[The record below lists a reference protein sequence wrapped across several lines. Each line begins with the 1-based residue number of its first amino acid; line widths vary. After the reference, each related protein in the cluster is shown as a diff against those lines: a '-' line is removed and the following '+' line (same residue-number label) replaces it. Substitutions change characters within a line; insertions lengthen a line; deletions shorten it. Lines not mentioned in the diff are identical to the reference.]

1 MDASPCHFVGSL
13 KANQVP
19 ELLAIPLTEY
29 QAVPDHPGI
38 LAYRTQ
44 REVLGQ
50 ERTVVVT
57 YNEALYLG
65 QLQLELVRLRKLQEC
80 LQHMQRQVIQGRR
93 RPTVALAIYIIP
105 SPLYAR
111 VPPLP
116 VCSANVTSGAL
127 VCQST
132 QGPTG
137 DRGRFLL
144 FDRHDS

>member
-1 MDASPCHFVGSL
+1 MTLVYDKGNNSKANQAAVDASPFHVVGSL

-29 QAVPDHPGI
+29 QAVPDHPGL

-44 REVLGQ
+44 REVLGP

-65 QLQLELVRLRKLQEC
+65 QLQGELVRLRKLQER

-93 RPTVALAIYIIP
+93 RPTVAVLHQRVTAAIKK
-105 SPLYAR
+105 
-111 VPPLP
+111 VGPP
-116 VCSANVTSGAL
+116 VRDWV
-127 VCQST
+127 
-132 QGPTG
+132 
-137 DRGRFLL
+137 
-144 FDRHDS
+144 